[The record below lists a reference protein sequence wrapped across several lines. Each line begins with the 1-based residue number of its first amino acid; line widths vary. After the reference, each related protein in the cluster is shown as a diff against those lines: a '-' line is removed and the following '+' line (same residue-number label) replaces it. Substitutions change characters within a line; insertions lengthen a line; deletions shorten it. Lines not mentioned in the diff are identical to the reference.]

1 MPFNFALAAKL
12 TFLQFFRSKDSPLQF
27 TPRRRMAMLLWYLVI
42 PIHQL
47 LTFICFYLDEIFF
60 PAYRKQEI
68 KAPVFIIGNFR
79 SGSTLLQR
87 LLARDPDHFTSM
99 NIAEIYIAP
108 TLTQRAFWKFIGGID
123 RLLFGGRGRK
133 WLQGRDRAWL
143 DTIQM
148 HKVGLFTPDEDEGL
162 LITIWSTMFLQF
174 VFPVMDELTP
184 YDRFDEEVPE
194 LQRKR
199 IMGFYRAIIRRHLYD
214 AGGDRIYLAKS
225 PGHTARIESIY
236 EFFPD
241 AHIIYL
247 ARNPLRL
254 VPSALNFFKYIWNY
268 MGVPDGARRFQSAM
282 FRQFK
287 YWYLYPLQRFRDKPE
302 ARYRVLR
309 YNDFVANIEGT
320 IEKLYTWMDLPL
332 LDVFRHTIEQV
343 VKANQAFESDNVY
356 TLDELGL
363 TRDLIRKEFAEV
375 FDLFQFSREADAV
388 SVMQ

>member
-1 MPFNFALAAKL
+1 MPFNIALAAKL
-12 TFLQFFRSKDSPLQF
+12 TFLQFFKSRNSALQF

-42 PIHQL
+42 PVHQL
-47 LTFICFYLDEIFF
+47 LTFICFYLDEVFF

-68 KAPVFIIGNFR
+68 KAPVFIVGNFR

-87 LLARDPDHFTSM
+87 LLARDSDHFTSM

-108 TLTQRAFWKFIGGID
+108 TLTQRAFWKFIGFLD
-123 RLLFGGRGRK
+123 RILFGGRGRK

-143 DTIQM
+143 DSIQM

-174 VFPVMDELTP
+174 VFPRMDELPP
-184 YDRFDEEVPE
+184 YDRFDEELPE
-194 LQRKR
+194 PQRRR

-214 AGGDRIYLAKS
+214 AGGDHIYLAKS
-225 PGHTARIESIY
+225 PGHTARIDSIY

-254 VPSALNFFKYIWNY
+254 VPSALNFFKYIWHY
-268 MGVPDGARRFQSAM
+268 MGVPDGAKRFQAAM

-287 YWYLYPLQRFRDKPE
+287 YWYLYPMQRFKGKDP
-302 ARYRVLR
+302 ARYIVLR
-309 YNDFVANIEGT
+309 YNDFVADVEAT
-320 IEKLYTWMDLPL
+320 ISKLYQWMNIPL
-332 LDVFRHTIEQV
+332 SDAFHNVVEKV

-356 TLDELGL
+356 TLEELGL
-363 TRDLIRKEFAEV
+363 TKELIIKEFAEI
-375 FDLFQFSREADAV
+375 FDLFQFERVEVAV
-388 SVMQ
+388 SPLQ

>member
-1 MPFNFALAAKL
+1 MPINLAVALKL
-12 TFLQFFRSKDSPLQF
+12 TFLQLFKSKDSSLEF
-27 TPRRRMAMLLWYLVI
+27 TPRRRVAMLLWYLVI

-68 KAPVFIIGNFR
+68 KAPVFIVGNFR

-87 LLARDPDHFTSM
+87 LLSRDPDHFTSM

-108 TLTQRAFWKFIGGID
+108 TLTQRAMWKFIGALD
-123 RLLFGGRGRK
+123 RILTGGRGRK

-143 DTIQM
+143 DSIQM

-174 VFPVMDELTP
+174 VFPVMDELP
-184 YDRFDEEVPE
+184 PFDHFDEELPE
-194 LQRKR
+194 PQRKR

-225 PGHTARIESIY
+225 PGHSSRIESIY

-254 VPSALNFFKYIWNY
+254 VPSALNFFKYIWHY
-268 MGVPDGARRFQSAM
+268 MGIPDGARRFQKAM

-287 YWYLYPLQRFRDKPE
+287 YWYLYPLERFKNKDSS
-302 ARYRVLR
+302 RYIVIR
-309 YNDFVANIEGT
+309 YNDFVADVEST
-320 IEKLYTWMDLPL
+320 IANLYQWMKIPL
-332 LDVFRHTIEQV
+332 SDTFRGVVSQV

-356 TLDELGL
+356 TLEELGL
-363 TRDLIRKEFAEV
+363 TRDLIRQEFSEV
-375 FDLFQFSREADAV
+375 FDLFQFNREAETV

>member
-1 MPFNFALAAKL
+1 MPFNFGLAVKIF
-12 TFLQFFRSKDSPLQF
+12 FLQLFKSKQSSMEF
-27 TPRRRMAMLLWYLVI
+27 TARRRAAMLLWYLVI
-42 PIHQL
+42 PVHQL
-47 LTFICFYLDEIFF
+47 LTFICFYLDEVFF

-68 KAPVFIIGNFR
+68 TAPVFIVGNFR

-108 TLTQRAFWKFIGGID
+108 TLTQRTFWKFIASID
-123 RLLFGGRGRK
+123 RVLFGGRGRK

-174 VFPVMDELTP
+174 VFPVMDELPP
-184 YDRFDEEVPE
+184 YDHFDEQLPE
-194 LQRKR
+194 PQRKR

-225 PGHTARIESIY
+225 PAHSSRIDSIY

-254 VPSALNFFKYIWNY
+254 VPSALNFFKYIWTY
-268 MGVPDGARRFQSAM
+268 MGIPDGARRFQKAM
-282 FRQFK
+282 FRQMK
-287 YWYLYPLQRFRDKPE
+287 YWYLYPLQRFRDYDS
-302 ARYRVLR
+302 ARYLVLR
-309 YNDFVANIEGT
+309 YNDFVADIQGT
-320 IEKLYTWMDLPL
+320 IEKLYAWMNLPL
-332 LDVFRHTIEQV
+332 TEGFRRIVDQV
-343 VKANQAFESDNVY
+343 IQANHAFESDNVY
-356 TLDELGL
+356 TLEELGL
-363 TRDLIRKEFAEV
+363 TRDLIREEFAEI
-375 FDLFQFSREADAV
+375 FDLFQFDRKADAV
-388 SVMQ
+388 SHLQ

>member
-1 MPFNFALAAKL
+1 MPIDLALAAKL
-12 TFLQFFRSKDSPLQF
+12 TFHQFFRSKGSPLRF
-27 TPRRRMAMLLWYLVI
+27 TPRRRAAMLLWYLVI

-47 LTFICFYLDEIFF
+47 LTFICFYLDEVFF

-68 KAPVFIIGNFR
+68 KAPVFIVGNFR

-87 LLARDPDHFTSM
+87 LLSRDSEHFTSM

-108 TLTQRAFWKFIGGID
+108 TLTQRAFWKFIAGID
-123 RLLFGGRGRK
+123 RILFGCRGRR

-174 VFPVMDELTP
+174 VFPVMDELP
-184 YDRFDEEVPE
+184 PFDHFDEQIPE
-194 LQRKR
+194 PQRRR

-214 AGGDRIYLAKS
+214 VGGDRIYLAKS

-236 EFFPD
+236 EMFPD

-268 MGVPDGARRFQSAM
+268 MGIPDGARRFQKAM

-287 YWYLYPLQRFRDKPE
+287 YWYRYPVQRFKDKDPS
-302 ARYRVLR
+302 RYFVLR
-309 YNDFVANIEGT
+309 YNDFVADVEGT
-320 IEKLYTWMDLPL
+320 IAQLYAWMNLPL
-332 LDVFRHTIEQV
+332 SESFRHIVEDI

-356 TLDELGL
+356 TLEELGL
-363 TRDLIRKEFAEV
+363 TKQMILDEFAEV
-375 FDLFQFSREADAV
+375 FDLFRFDRVEAQPSPV
-388 SVMQ
+388 Q

>member
-1 MPFNFALAAKL
+1 
-12 TFLQFFRSKDSPLQF
+12 
-27 TPRRRMAMLLWYLVI
+27 MAMVLFYLVI

-68 KAPVFIIGNFR
+68 KAPVFIVGNFR

-87 LLARDPDHFTSM
+87 LLTRDPDHFTSM
-99 NIAEIYIAP
+99 NVAEIYIAP

-123 RLLFGGRGRK
+123 RIFFGGRGRK

-174 VFPVMDELTP
+174 VFPVMDELPP
-184 YDRFDEEVPE
+184 YDRFDEEIPE
-194 LQRKR
+194 PQRKR

-214 AGGDRIYLAKS
+214 VGGDRVYLAKS
-225 PGHTARIESIY
+225 PGHTARIDSIY

-241 AHIIYL
+241 ARIIYL

-254 VPSALNFFKYIWNY
+254 VPSALNFFKYIWDY
-268 MGVPDGARRFQSAM
+268 MGIPDGARRFQQAM

-287 YWYLYPLQRFRDKPE
+287 YWYLYPMQRLRHKDSS
-302 ARYRVLR
+302 RYMVLR
-309 YNDFVANIEGT
+309 YNDFVVDVEET
-320 IEKLYTWMDLPL
+320 IEKLYEWMNIPL
-332 LDVFRHTIEQV
+332 SDAFRRIVEQV

-356 TLDELGL
+356 TLEELGL

-375 FDLFQFSREADAV
+375 FDMFQFSREADTV

>member
-1 MPFNFALAAKL
+1 MPINLTLAARL
-12 TFLQFFRSKDSPLQF
+12 AFLQLFKSNDTGLHF
-27 TPRRRMAMLLWYLVI
+27 TPRRRAAVLLWYLVI
-42 PIHQL
+42 PIHQI

-60 PAYRKQEI
+60 PLYRKQEI
-68 KAPVFIIGNFR
+68 KAPVFIVGNFR

-99 NIAEIYIAP
+99 NIAQIYIAP
-108 TLTQRAFWKFIGGID
+108 TLTQRTFWKFIGAID
-123 RLLFGGRGRK
+123 RVLFGGRGRR
-133 WLQGRDRAWL
+133 WLQERDRRWL

-174 VFPVMDELTP
+174 VFPVVDQLPP
-184 YDRFDEEVPE
+184 YDHFDEEIPA
-194 LQRKR
+194 LQRRR
-199 IMGFYRAIIRRHLYD
+199 IMGFYSAIIRRHLYD

-268 MGVPDGARRFQSAM
+268 MGVPDGARRFQAAM

-287 YWYLYPLQRFRDKPE
+287 YWYLYPMQRFRDKPKT
-302 ARYRVLR
+302 RYMVLR
-309 YNDFVANIEGT
+309 YNDFVANVEET
-320 IEKLYTWMDLPL
+320 IQKVYEWMNIPL
-332 LDVFRHTIEQV
+332 SDSFRRVVEQV

-356 TLDELGL
+356 TLEELGL
-363 TRDLIRKEFAEV
+363 TRDLIRQEFAEV
-375 FDLFQFSREADAV
+375 FDLFQFNREADAV

>member
-1 MPFNFALAAKL
+1 MPFNFGLAFKIS
-12 TFLQFFRSKDSPLQF
+12 FLQLLKSKQSSMEF
-27 TPRRRMAMLLWYLVI
+27 TSRRRVAMLLWYLVI
-42 PIHQL
+42 PVHQL

-108 TLTQRAFWKFIGGID
+108 TLTQRAFWKFIGLLD
-123 RLLFGGRGRK
+123 RILTGGRGRK

-174 VFPVMDELTP
+174 VFPVMDELP
-184 YDRFDEEVPE
+184 AYDHFDEQIPE
-194 LQRKR
+194 KQRQR

-254 VPSALNFFKYIWNY
+254 VPSALNFFKYIWTY
-268 MGVPDGARRFQSAM
+268 MGIPDGARRFQKAM

-287 YWYLYPLQRFRDKPE
+287 YWYTYPIERFRNKDT
-302 ARYRVLR
+302 ARYCVLK
-309 YNDFVANIEGT
+309 YNDFVANVEST
-320 IEKLYTWMDLPL
+320 IEKLYAWMKLPL
-332 LDVFRHTIEQV
+332 NDGFRDIIKQV
-343 VKANQAFESDNVY
+343 VRANQAFESDNVY

-363 TRDLIRKEFAEV
+363 TVPQIVEEFSEV
-375 FDLFQFSREADAV
+375 FDLFQFAREEVAIAP
-388 SVMQ
+388 MQ

>member
-12 TFLQFFRSKDSPLQF
+12 TFLQFFKSKNSTLEF
-27 TPRRRMAMLLWYLVI
+27 TPRRRAAMLLWYLVI

-68 KAPVFIIGNFR
+68 KAPVFIVGNFR

-108 TLTQRAFWKFIGGID
+108 TLTQRAFWKLIGAFD
-123 RLLFGGRGRK
+123 RILFGGRGRK

-143 DTIQM
+143 DSIQM

-174 VFPVMDELTP
+174 VFPAIDELPP
-184 YDRFDEEVPE
+184 YDHFDESIPE
-194 LQRKR
+194 PQRKR

-254 VPSALNFFKYIWNY
+254 VPSALNFFKYIWSY
-268 MGVPDGARRFQSAM
+268 MGVPDGAKRFQAAM
-282 FRQFK
+282 FKQFK
-287 YWYLYPLQRFRDKPE
+287 YWYLYPMQRFKDKPA
-302 ARYRVLR
+302 ARFMVLR
-309 YNDFVANIEGT
+309 YNDFVADVEAT
-320 IEKLYTWMDLPL
+320 IKRLYEWMSLPL
-332 LDVFRHTIEQV
+332 SDVFRRVVEQV

-356 TLDELGL
+356 TLEELGL
-363 TRDLIRKEFAEV
+363 TRQLIVDEFAEV
-375 FDLFQFSREADAV
+375 FDLFKFDRTELAPMP
-388 SVMQ
+388 MQ

>member
-1 MPFNFALAAKL
+1 MPFNFGLASKI
-12 TFLQFFRSKDSPLQF
+12 TFLQLFKSNQSSMQF
-27 TPRRRMAMLLWYLVI
+27 TTRRRAAMLLWYLVI

-68 KAPVFIIGNFR
+68 KAPVFIVGNFR

-87 LLARDPDHFTSM
+87 LLSRDPDHFTSM

-108 TLTQRAFWKFIGGID
+108 TLTQRAFWKFIGLLD
-123 RLLFGGRGRK
+123 RILTGGRGRK
-133 WLQGRDRAWL
+133 WIQERDRRWL

-174 VFPVMDELTP
+174 VFPVMDEMPP
-184 YDRFDEEVPE
+184 YDHFDEQIPE
-194 LQRKR
+194 KQRKR

-225 PGHTARIESIY
+225 PAHTARIESIY

-254 VPSALNFFKYIWNY
+254 VPSALNFFKYIWTY
-268 MGVPDGARRFQSAM
+268 MGIPDGARRFQKAM

-287 YWYLYPLQRFRDKPE
+287 YWYVYPMQRFRDKDT
-302 ARYRVLR
+302 ARYLVLK
-309 YNDFVANIEGT
+309 YNDFVANVEST
-320 IEKLYTWMDLPL
+320 IEKLYEWMQLPL
-332 LDVFRHTIEQV
+332 SESFRNIIKQV
-343 VKANQAFESDNVY
+343 VRANQAFESDNVY
-356 TLDELGL
+356 TLEELGL
-363 TRDLIRKEFAEV
+363 TLPKIVEEFSEV
-375 FDLFQFSREADAV
+375 FDLFQFPRSEVAA
-388 SVMQ
+388 SPMQ

>member
-1 MPFNFALAAKL
+1 MPINFALAARL
-12 TFLQFFRSKDSPLQF
+12 TFLQLFKSKNSSLEF

-42 PIHQL
+42 PIHQV

-68 KAPVFIIGNFR
+68 KAPVFIVGNFR

-123 RLLFGGRGRK
+123 RILFGGRGRK
-133 WLQGRDRAWL
+133 WLQGRDHAWL

-174 VFPVMDELTP
+174 VFPVMDELPP
-184 YDRFDEEVPE
+184 YDRFDESLPKP
-194 LQRKR
+194 QRRR

-214 AGGDRIYLAKS
+214 VGGDRIYLAKS
-225 PGHTARIESIY
+225 PAHTSRIDSIY
-236 EFFPD
+236 ELFPD

-254 VPSALNFFKYIWNY
+254 VPSALNFFKYIWTY
-268 MGVPDGARRFQSAM
+268 MGILDGARRFQKDM
-282 FRQFK
+282 FRQIK
-287 YWYLYPLQRFRDKPE
+287 YWYLYPMQRFREKDS

-309 YNDFVANIEGT
+309 YNDFVADIHGT
-320 IEKLYTWMDLPL
+320 IEKLYAWMNLPL
-332 LDVFRHTIEQV
+332 RAGFRRIVEQV
-343 VKANQAFESDNVY
+343 IQANQAFESDNVY
-356 TLDELGL
+356 TLEELGL
-363 TRDLIRKEFAEV
+363 TRDLIREEFTEV
-375 FDLFQFSREADAV
+375 FDLFQFNRKADAV
-388 SVMQ
+388 SLMQ

>member
-1 MPFNFALAAKL
+1 MPINLALAAKIF
-12 TFLQFFRSKDSPLQF
+12 FLQIFKPKQSNMQF
-27 TPRRRMAMLLWYLVI
+27 TPHRRAAMLLWYLVI
-42 PIHQL
+42 PVHQL

-68 KAPVFIIGNFR
+68 KAPVFIVGNFR

-108 TLTQRAFWKFIGGID
+108 TLTQRAFWKFIGMID
-123 RLLFGGRGRK
+123 QVLFGGRGRK

-174 VFPVMDELTP
+174 VFPVMDELP
-184 YDRFDEEVPE
+184 PFDHFDEQLPDK
-194 LQRKR
+194 QRKR
-199 IMGFYRAIIRRHLYD
+199 IMGFYRAIIRRHIYD

-225 PGHTARIESIY
+225 PAHSARIESIY

-241 AHIIYL
+241 AHIVYL

-254 VPSALNFFKYIWNY
+254 VPSALNFFKYIWTY
-268 MGVPDGARRFQSAM
+268 MGIPDGARRFQKTM

-287 YWYLYPLQRFRDKPE
+287 YWYLYPMQRFRGKDPS
-302 ARYRVLR
+302 RFLVLK
-309 YNDFVANIEGT
+309 YNEFVANVETT
-320 IEKLYTWMDLPL
+320 IEKLYEWMNLPL
-332 LDVFRHTIEQV
+332 NEAFRDTIQQMV
-343 VKANQAFESDNVY
+343 RANQAFESDNVY

-363 TRDLIRKEFAEV
+363 TKQLIIDEFAEV
-375 FDLFQFSREADAV
+375 FELFKFPREELAI
-388 SVMQ
+388 SPMQ

>member
-1 MPFNFALAAKL
+1 MPFNFGLAIKIA
-12 TFLQFFRSKDSPLQF
+12 FLQLFKSKQSSMEF
-27 TPRRRMAMLLWYLVI
+27 TPRRRAAMLLWYLVI

-68 KAPVFIIGNFR
+68 KAPVFIVGNFR

-87 LLARDPDHFTSM
+87 LLSRDPDHFTSM

-108 TLTQRAFWKFIGGID
+108 TLTQRAFWKFIGFLD
-123 RLLFGGRGRK
+123 RILTGGRGRK
-133 WLQGRDRAWL
+133 WIQERDRRWL

-174 VFPVMDELTP
+174 VFPVMDEMPP
-184 YDRFDEEVPE
+184 YDHFDERIPE
-194 LQRKR
+194 KQRKR

-225 PGHTARIESIY
+225 PAHTARIESIY

-254 VPSALNFFKYIWNY
+254 VPSALNFFKYIWTY
-268 MGVPDGARRFQSAM
+268 MGIPDGARRFQKAM

-287 YWYLYPLQRFRDKPE
+287 YWYVYPMQRFRDKDT
-302 ARYRVLR
+302 ARYLVLK
-309 YNDFVANIEGT
+309 YNDFVANVEST
-320 IEKLYTWMDLPL
+320 IEKVYEWMQLPL
-332 LDVFRHTIEQV
+332 SESFRNIIKQV
-343 VKANQAFESDNVY
+343 VRANQAFESDNVY
-356 TLDELGL
+356 TLEELGL
-363 TRDLIRKEFAEV
+363 TLPQIVEEFSEI
-375 FDLFQFSREADAV
+375 FDLFQFPRSEVAV
-388 SVMQ
+388 SPMQ